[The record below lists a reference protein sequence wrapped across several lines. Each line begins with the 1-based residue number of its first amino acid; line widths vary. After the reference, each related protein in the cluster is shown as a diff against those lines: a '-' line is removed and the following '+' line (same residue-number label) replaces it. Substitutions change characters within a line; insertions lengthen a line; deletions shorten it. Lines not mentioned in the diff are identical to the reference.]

1 MFRLSALHDIAYL
14 MNDTSRCSMTKQIK
28 KSRIAILPVITLLF
42 VLPKKRSLN
51 VLCILNDW
59 ELSYAVFES

>member
-28 KSRIAILPVITLLF
+28 KSRIAILPDITA
-42 VLPKKRSLN
+42 VCVAKKRKCSLY
-51 VLCILNDW
+51 I
-59 ELSYAVFES
+59 E

>member
-42 VLPKKRSLN
+42 VLPKN
-51 VLCILNDW
+51 VNFLCILNDW

>member
-42 VLPKKRSLN
+42 VLPKKRKCSLYIED
-51 VLCILNDW
+51 C
-59 ELSYAVFES
+59 ELSYALFEI

>member
-1 MFRLSALHDIAYL
+1 MIRLSALHDIAYL

-42 VLPKKRSLN
+42 VLPKKRKCSLY
-51 VLCILNDW
+51 I
-59 ELSYAVFES
+59 E

>member
-28 KSRIAILPVITLLF
+28 KSRTAILPVITLLF
-42 VLPKKRSLN
+42 VLPKNVN

>member
-42 VLPKKRSLN
+42 VLPKNVN
-51 VLCILNDW
+51 VLCILNDC
-59 ELSYAVFES
+59 ELSYALFEI

>member
-28 KSRIAILPVITLLF
+28 KSRIAILPVITF
-42 VLPKKRSLN
+42 VLPKKRKCSLY
-51 VLCILNDW
+51 I
-59 ELSYAVFES
+59 E